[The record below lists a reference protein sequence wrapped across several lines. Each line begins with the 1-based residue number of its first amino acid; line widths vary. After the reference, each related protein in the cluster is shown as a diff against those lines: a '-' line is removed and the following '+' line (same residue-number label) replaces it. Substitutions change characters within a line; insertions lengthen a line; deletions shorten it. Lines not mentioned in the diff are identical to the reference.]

1 MRGLTKRLS
10 GAIVALVLV
19 AACGEV
25 IETGGF
31 VPARLVTAE
40 SESPDLRVILAH
52 EFAADEANA
61 GTAANADGYDTT
73 RKAIAHELESDGPP
87 RRSSPNVTVTD
98 LPVR

>member
-1 MRGLTKRLS
+1 MRGLAKRLS

-19 AACGEV
+19 SACGEV

-31 VPARLVTAE
+31 VPARVVTADTE
-40 SESPDLRVILAH
+40 LPDLRVILAH

-61 GTAANADGYDTT
+61 GWTVNAYGYDTT

-87 RRSSPNVTVTD
+87 RRSSRNVID

>member
-25 IETGGF
+25 IEAGGF

-40 SESPDLRVILAH
+40 TESPDLRVILAH
-52 EFAADEANA
+52 EFAADGANA
-61 GTAANADGYDTT
+61 GATANAGYDTT
-73 RKAIAHELESDGPP
+73 RKAIAHELESDGSP
-87 RRSSPNVTVTD
+87 RRSSRTVIA